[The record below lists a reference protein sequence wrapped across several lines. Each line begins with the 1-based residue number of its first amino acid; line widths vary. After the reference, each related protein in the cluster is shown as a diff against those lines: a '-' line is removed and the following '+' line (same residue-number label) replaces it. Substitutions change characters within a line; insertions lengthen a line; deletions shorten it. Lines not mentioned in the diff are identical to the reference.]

1 MKNYFF
7 KSYNGIIFLIWT
19 IIIFLVFLNFINRYP
34 FLPSVLLTVV
44 IFLPTILVTHVLS
57 NHLLKIFM
65 LTDRMHIFA
74 IWFLSLS
81 LLLSFIYAL
90 IDQGFDVLLRNGV
103 VAYPRTMSTNSLLL
117 QFMSALPTPL
127 LINLGF
133 CGLRFYYEHTKL
145 QQAHLRSQL
154 HFLQEQ
160 INPHFMFNVLNNIHI
175 LMQKDLELASAQL
188 VKYSDI
194 LRYQLYNGKNEWVA
208 LKEEIQFLK
217 DVIEVEKMRW
227 GHSLKVQTQWNII
240 DGEKVIPPLLLI
252 TFIENAFKHVS
263 RSLSE
268 TGYINILAEQQ
279 EGQLYLEVV
288 NSKSIK
294 YPQQNK
300 NAVTS
305 GIGLKN
311 IKERLALLYPK
322 KHNLIINETK
332 ERYSVQ
338 LYINF

>member
-19 IIIFLVFLNFINRYP
+19 IIIFLVFLNFINRYS
-34 FLPSVLLTVV
+34 FLPSVVLTVV
-44 IFLPTILVTHVLS
+44 IFLPTILISHVLS

-65 LTDRMHIFA
+65 LTDRMHIFT

-90 IDQGFDVLLRNGV
+90 IDQGFDILLTNGV
-103 VAYPRTMSTNSLLL
+103 VAYPRTMSANSLLL

-145 QQAHLRSQL
+145 QQAHLKSQL

-208 LKEEIQFLK
+208 LKQEIQFLK

-227 GHSLKVQTQWNII
+227 GHSLKVQTRWKII

-294 YPQQNK
+294 HPQQNK

-322 KHNLIINETK
+322 KHNLSIDETK
-332 ERYSVQ
+332 EHYRVQ

>member
-268 TGYINILAEQQ
+268 TGHINILAEQQ

>member
-1 MKNYFF
+1 
-7 KSYNGIIFLIWT
+7 
-19 IIIFLVFLNFINRYP
+19 
-34 FLPSVLLTVV
+34 
-44 IFLPTILVTHVLS
+44 
-57 NHLLKIFM
+57 M

>member
-1 MKNYFF
+1 M
-7 KSYNGIIFLIWT
+7 
-19 IIIFLVFLNFINRYP
+19 
-34 FLPSVLLTVV
+34 
-44 IFLPTILVTHVLS
+44 LS
-57 NHLLKIFM
+57 
-65 LTDRMHIFA
+65 DRMHVFA
-74 IWFLSLS
+74 VWFLFLS

-90 IDQGFDVLLRNGV
+90 IDQGFDVLLKNGM
-103 VAYPRTMSTNSLLL
+103 VAYPQTMSANSLLL

-145 QQAHLRSQL
+145 QQAHLKSQL

-188 VKYSDI
+188 VRYSDI
-194 LRYQLYNGKNEWVA
+194 LRYQLYNGKKDRVA

-227 GHSLKVQTQWNII
+227 GNALRVQTKWDIT
-240 DGEKVIPPLLLI
+240 DGEKTIQPLLLI

-268 TGYINILAEQQ
+268 KGYIHVIAEQKDNH
-279 EGQLYLEVV
+279 LYLEVV

-300 NAVTS
+300 NALTS
-305 GIGLKN
+305 GIGLQN

-322 KHNLIINETK
+322 KHSLSIHETK
-332 ERYSVQ
+332 ERYQIQ
-338 LYINF
+338 LHINF

>member
-1 MKNYFF
+1 
-7 KSYNGIIFLIWT
+7 
-19 IIIFLVFLNFINRYP
+19 
-34 FLPSVLLTVV
+34 
-44 IFLPTILVTHVLS
+44 
-57 NHLLKIFM
+57 
-65 LTDRMHIFA
+65 
-74 IWFLSLS
+74 
-81 LLLSFIYAL
+81 
-90 IDQGFDVLLRNGV
+90 
-103 VAYPRTMSTNSLLL
+103 
-117 QFMSALPTPL
+117 MSALPTPL